1 MASNI
6 NVKRD
11 DETSRQPMMP
21 QARSN
26 QSDWEPARVMRALL
40 SWDPFRE
47 MSPVFGREQQLMT
60 AFDVKDTPEAYVFQ
74 ADVPGLQ
81 EKDIEIQLHG
91 NRLTIRGKRE
101 TEQKQP
107 GHTYY
112 TYERSFGSFARS
124 FTLPESADTENCNAV
139 LTDGVLTVTVPKKA
153 NEQPKTIA
161 VNRQQMQPQTQSSP
175 RSMKS

>member
-6 NVKRD
+6 NVRRD
-11 DETSRQPMMP
+11 DDTYGQKMMP
-21 QARSN
+21 KPGR
-26 QSDWEPARVMRALL
+26 SDWEPARMMRALL

-47 MSPVFGREQQLMT
+47 MSPVFGQGQQLMT
-60 AFDVKDTPEAYVFQ
+60 AFDVKDTPEAFVFQ

-81 EKDIEIQLHG
+81 EKDIEVQLHG

-101 TEQKQP
+101 SEQEKP

-112 TYERSFGSFARS
+112 AYERSFGSFARS
-124 FTLPESADTENCNAV
+124 FTLPDSADTEKCNAS
-139 LTDGVLTVTVPKKA
+139 LNDGVLTVTVPKKA

-161 VNRQQMQPQTQSSP
+161 VNKPPPQSL
-175 RSMKS
+175 KS

>member
-6 NVKRD
+6 NVRRD
-11 DETSRQPMMP
+11 DETSRQPVVP
-21 QARSN
+21 QARS
-26 QSDWEPARVMRALL
+26 QTDWEPARVVRALL

-47 MSPVFGREQQLMT
+47 MTPSVFGTGQQLMT
-60 AFDVKDTPEAYVFQ
+60 AFDVKDTPDAYVFQ

-81 EKDIEIQLHG
+81 EKDIEVQLHG

-107 GHTYY
+107 GHTFY

-124 FTLPESADTENCNAV
+124 FTLPESADTEKCIAS
-139 LTDGVLTVTVPKKA
+139 LTDGVLTVTVSKKA
-153 NEQPKTIA
+153 KEQPKTIA
-161 VNRQQMQPQTQSSP
+161 VNKTPQ
-175 RSMKS
+175 SMKS

>member
-11 DETSRQPMMP
+11 DETSRQPMVP
-21 QARSN
+21 QARPEA
-26 QSDWEPARVMRALL
+26 DWEPARVVRALL

-47 MSPVFGREQQLMT
+47 MSSPVFGRDQQLMT
-60 AFDVKDTPEAYVFQ
+60 AFDVKDTPDAFVFQ

-124 FTLPESADTENCNAV
+124 FTLPESADGEKCTAS
-139 LTDGVLTVTVPKKA
+139 LDDGVLTVTVPKRAK
-153 NEQPKTIA
+153 EQPKTIA
-161 VNRQQMQPQTQSSP
+161 VNKGKPETPQ
-175 RSMKS
+175 SMKS

>member
-6 NVKRD
+6 NVRRD
-11 DETSRQPMMP
+11 DESHGQQMMQKPSR
-21 QARSN
+21 
-26 QSDWEPARVMRALL
+26 SDWEPARVMRALL

-47 MSPVFGREQQLMT
+47 MSPSLLGNENQLMT
-60 AFDVKDTPEAYVFQ
+60 AFDVKDTPEAFVFQ

-81 EKDIEIQLHG
+81 EKDIEVQLHG

-124 FTLPESADTENCNAV
+124 FTLPESADGEKCTAS
-139 LTDGVLTVTVPKKA
+139 LDDGVLTVTVPKRAK
-153 NEQPKTIA
+153 EQPKTIA
-161 VNRQQMQPQTQSSP
+161 VNKGKPETPQ
-175 RSMKS
+175 SMKS

>member
-6 NVKRD
+6 NVRRD
-11 DETSRQPMMP
+11 DESRQPMVP
-21 QARSN
+21 QAR
-26 QSDWEPARVMRALL
+26 SDWEPARVMRALL

-47 MSPVFGREQQLMT
+47 MAPSVFGNGQQLMT

-81 EKDIEIQLHG
+81 EKDIEVQLHG

-112 TYERSFGSFARS
+112 AYERSFGSFARS
-124 FTLPESADTENCNAV
+124 FTL
-139 LTDGVLTVTVPKKA
+139 
-153 NEQPKTIA
+153 
-161 VNRQQMQPQTQSSP
+161 
-175 RSMKS
+175 

>member
-6 NVKRD
+6 NVRRD
-11 DETSRQPMMP
+11 DDSSRQQQMVPKP
-21 QARSN
+21 GR
-26 QSDWEPARVMRALL
+26 SDWEPARVMRALL

-47 MSPVFGREQQLMT
+47 MSPSVFGHEQQLMT
-60 AFDVKDTPEAYVFQ
+60 AFDVKDTPEAFVFQ

-81 EKDIEIQLHG
+81 EKDIEVQLHG

-101 TEQKQP
+101 SEQEKP

-124 FTLPESADTENCNAV
+124 FTLPESADAEKCNAS

-153 NEQPKTIA
+153 KEQPKTIA
-161 VNRQQMQPQTQSSP
+161 VNKGQNPQTPQ
-175 RSMKS
+175 SMKS

>member
-6 NVKRD
+6 NVRRD
-11 DETSRQPMMP
+11 AEAPRQQMVPKPSR
-21 QARSN
+21 
-26 QSDWEPARVMRALL
+26 SDWEPARVMRALF

-47 MSPVFGREQQLMT
+47 MSPSVFGHEQQLMT
-60 AFDVKDTPEAYVFQ
+60 AFDVKDTPDAFVFQ

-101 TEQKQP
+101 SEHEQP
-107 GHTYY
+107 GHTFY

-124 FTLPESADTENCNAV
+124 FNLPESADGERCTAS

-153 NEQPKTIA
+153 QEQPQTIA
-161 VNRQQMQPQTQSSP
+161 VNKTPQSL
-175 RSMKS
+175 KS